1 MVLAS
6 PTRIDAGQTEICTA
20 VKSRRLLNP
29 PAAMA
34 GEAAKDAAI
43 GKVVL
48 GGTLARI
55 GVASAGAAIGI
66 PVLAAVALVGGA
78 VATAAYAA
86 YKIGR
91 GKRDHERAE
100 SLLARLV
107 EHMRGLSPSGE
118 WSEIE
123 MYVSAPGSGLTAMW
137 QPEPGDEVCKSA
149 E

>member
-1 MVLAS
+1 MLGKPEV
-6 PTRIDAGQTEICTA
+6 CTA

-34 GEAAKDAAI
+34 REAAKGATVGAII

-66 PVLAAVALVGGA
+66 PVLAPVALVGGA

-107 EHMRGLSPSGE
+107 EHMRGFSPSGE
-118 WSEIE
+118 WPVIE
-123 MYVSAPGSGLTAMW
+123 MYVSAQGIGLTAMW
-137 QPEPGDEVCKSA
+137 
-149 E
+149 